1 MSDKTELQLQ
11 AAFIPTA
18 RQCEQAVKGLTGDE
32 RVDVWDGEL
41 ARIRERVDA
50 YLPSNY
56 VTIMHTGSL
65 FVIGRDSA
73 GWTLTD
79 YVLPRLASGCV
90 FGQVE
95 CEQSTLAAL
104 TAKVMPSD
112 PPDDGLPVYG
122 CECCGDGL
130 HDVSRCPFKRVTG

>member
-1 MSDKTELQLQ
+1 MSDKTGLQVQ

-18 RQCEQAVKGLTGDE
+18 TACELAVKGLTGDE
-32 RVDVWDGEL
+32 RTDAWDAEFD
-41 ARIRERVDA
+41 RIRIRVDA
-50 YLPSNY
+50 YMPSNY
-56 VTIMHTGSL
+56 VTIMHTHSL
-65 FVIGRDSA
+65 FVIGRDNA

-79 YVLPRLASGCV
+79 YVLPRLASGGV

-95 CEQSTLAAL
+95 CDQSTLAAL

-122 CECCGDGL
+122 CECCGSGM
-130 HDVSRCPFKRVTG
+130 HDVSRCPHKRVTG